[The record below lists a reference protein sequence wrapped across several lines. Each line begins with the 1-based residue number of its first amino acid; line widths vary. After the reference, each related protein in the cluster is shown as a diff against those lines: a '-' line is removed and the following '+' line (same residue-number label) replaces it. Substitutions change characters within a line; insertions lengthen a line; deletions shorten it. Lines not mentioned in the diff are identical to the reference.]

1 MFRRIAYICCA
12 FSVASLILFISVLKT
27 ASIKYAFALPAS
39 PQPTSTP
46 SNEKPVIIDYSLA
59 YPGSILPDSPF
70 WLLKAARDR
79 LWLFITTDSGKK
91 ADLMLLFADKRLA
104 SSKILFER
112 NKSSVAFPSLSKGEK
127 YLEMAVNQG
136 KENTKKGLDTV
147 PFWQKLANAALK
159 HREVLEEILK
169 IAPED
174 AKPGIVQSEDYAKNA
189 FKEAR
194 DALNSKGVPVPE
206 NPFERP

>member
-1 MFRRIAYICCA
+1 M
-12 FSVASLILFISVLKT
+12 
-27 ASIKYAFALPAS
+27 
-39 PQPTSTP
+39 
-46 SNEKPVIIDYSLA
+46 
-59 YPGSILPDSPF
+59 
-70 WLLKAARDR
+70 
-79 LWLFITTDSGKK
+79 
-91 ADLMLLFADKRLA
+91 MLLFADKRLA